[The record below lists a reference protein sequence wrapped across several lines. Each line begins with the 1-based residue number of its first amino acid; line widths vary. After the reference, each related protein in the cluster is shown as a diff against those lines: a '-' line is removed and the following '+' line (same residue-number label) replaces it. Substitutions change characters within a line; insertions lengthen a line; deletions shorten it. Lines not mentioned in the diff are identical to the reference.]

1 MEDEEDHKP
10 VDRLQ
15 TQNFSHVPARIG
27 GVGRASNPA
36 RDSKSEHSSS
46 SISVASKKLKMPK
59 NWTQKLAKILASWD
73 LFHKHRVL
81 FSLASLLNMQSSTPV
96 KGVVLLWDHG
106 QMT

>member
-1 MEDEEDHKP
+1 MKRITSQWIDFKP
-10 VDRLQ
+10 R
-15 TQNFSHVPARIG
+15 TTACPSQNR

-73 LFHKHRVL
+73 LF
-81 FSLASLLNMQSSTPV
+81 LAQSFI
-96 KGVVLLWDHG
+96 LWHPF
-106 QMT
+106 

>member
-10 VDRLQ
+10 VDRSQ
-15 TQNFSHVPARIG
+15 TQNFLHVPARIG

-59 NWTQKLAKILASWD
+59 KLDTKASQD
-73 LFHKHRVL
+73 
-81 FSLASLLNMQSSTPV
+81 FSQLGFIS
-96 KGVVLLWDHG
+96 
-106 QMT
+106 